1 MKPRITALLV
11 HGMGHTPSWWNP
23 LASELVDADIAA
35 VALDMP
41 SLETSGP
48 EAWVEDIV
56 HRAHGG
62 PVVLIGHSLGAA
74 ACLSAFQRCPSS
86 ELILLACPLFADGV
100 YPAVPPASGL
110 STRAIARVARFLR
123 IASEQAN
130 GMTDAVT
137 HIVGD
142 RDPFVSVQLALRFPF
157 HTIILPNAT
166 HELTRAPALAPALL
180 ERVAASPV
188 GRKHLDPGVRARLL
202 HPGTASIATALDLSS
217 LAPPPAR
224 LDIEITTRC
233 QLACPL
239 CARTLHPG
247 VASCPDMTPSLFEKA
262 IEESEHCD
270 ELFFVGLGEP
280 LLHPDLPAF
289 VKRAAGAGLTP
300 RLVTNGLLAAP
311 DTLGRLR
318 DNGLA
323 EVTFSMDTLNPL
335 RFRTLRG
342 GASLDIVLANFKAVP
357 EGLVKSVF
365 VTLSRTNIGDLT
377 DLVDLAAADGL
388 RAIAVTDTNFEE
400 NFNLS
405 LNASED
411 AAPLAAAIRYA
422 HEKGILLISPHFHD
436 FDNTLASL
444 LRCRVRRVRDL
455 SARHRRHTHCLA
467 PWRIAVVGANGQMT
481 PCNCAPLNG
490 MGNMSGQSLT
500 GVWNAPG
507 FQAWRDAVMKGA
519 NAACLSCPRY

>member
-1 MKPRITALLV
+1 MKTRVTALLV

-23 LASELVDADIAA
+23 LASELAEADIAA
-35 VALDMP
+35 VAPDMP
-41 SLETSGP
+41 SLETRGP

-56 HRAHGG
+56 RRARGG
-62 PVVLIGHSLGAA
+62 PVILIGHSLGAA
-74 ACLSAFQRCPSS
+74 ACLSAAGHCPAA
-86 ELILLACPLFADGV
+86 ELILLACPLFADGI

-110 STRAIARVARFLR
+110 STRAMARVARFLK

-142 RDPFVSVQLALRFPF
+142 RDPFVSVELARCFPF

-166 HELTRAPALAPALL
+166 HELNRAAALAPALL
-180 ERVAASPV
+180 ERVAASPI

-202 HPGTASIATALDLSS
+202 RPGTASIAAALGLSS

-239 CARTLHPG
+239 CARTLHPS
-247 VASCPDMTPSLFEKA
+247 VATCPDMTPSLFDKA
-262 IEESEHCD
+262 IEESEHCV

-323 EVTFSMDTLNPL
+323 EVTFSMDTLNPQ

-342 GASLDIVLANFKAVP
+342 GASLDMVLANFKAVP
-357 EGLVKSVF
+357 AGLVKSVF
-365 VTLSRTNIGDLT
+365 VTLSRENIGDLA
-377 DLVDLAAADGL
+377 DLVDLAAAAGL
-388 RAIAVTDTNFEE
+388 RAIAVTDANFEE
-400 NFNLS
+400 NLNQS
-405 LNASED
+405 LNAAED
-411 AAPLAAAIRYA
+411 TAPLAAAIRYA
-422 HEKGILLISPHFHD
+422 HEKGVLLISPHFHD
-436 FDNTLASL
+436 FDHTLDSL
-444 LRCRVRRVRDL
+444 RQCRVRRVQDL

-467 PWRIAVVGANGQMT
+467 PWRIAVVGADGQVT
-481 PCNCAPLNG
+481 PCNCAPLSG
-490 MGNMSGQSLT
+490 MGSISGRSLT
-500 GVWNAPG
+500 GVWNSPG

-519 NAACLSCPRY
+519 SAACLSCPRY